1 MKKEISHTFSLGQLV
16 LFSLPAVAMLMV
28 TSLYTAVDGVF
39 IARYVGSDALSAI
52 NIMLPLD
59 TLSYGVAIMLGT
71 GASAVIG
78 RKLGQGRTQEAYENF
93 SLVTVAAVV
102 IGLALSVGI
111 TVFFEPLAVWLG
123 AAACASPKSS
133 WLEEGSCAQ
142 AVGKLIKT
150 APKTNNRNSSPAI
163 ALFIFFSKQ

>member
-39 IARYVGSDALSAI
+39 IARYVGSDAPSAI

-111 TVFFEPLAVWLG
+111 IVFFEPLAVWLG
-123 AAACASPKSS
+123 
-133 WLEEGSCAQ
+133 
-142 AVGKLIKT
+142 
-150 APKTNNRNSSPAI
+150 SSPRLLPYCMQYGYI
-163 ALFIFFSKQ
+163 LFGASVFTVVQVMYQSLLSRRENRSLHCG